1 MSSNDAGQACLP
13 VNLELPGSLLFI
25 QLLNHATQAVAT
37 PLIKDLTEGIQR
49 SAIQLLSDVVHL
61 RQVIRAALPPA
72 ALQQLQDG
80 LPLYLTIVAPGGYQ
94 FVVAFL
100 AVLSLGA
107 VASPISHL
115 CPLKEACYYVQKAG
129 SRAVIAAT
137 TSLKQAQALAH
148 ETSKTTD
155 PSFTCIPVQQ
165 GLGLQ
170 EFHWSQF
177 TVENRFRD
185 PNAPGLV
192 IFTSGTTGPP
202 KAAVIRVGSLDQG
215 TITLA
220 DQLKVTRS
228 DSMLH
233 VLPVHHATGIWIS
246 LLPFLLRGACVHFKS
261 GTFDS
266 QWTWDYFKQRKVT
279 HFSGVPTIYMR
290 MMHHYQACLAKLPG
304 GERDQYTAS
313 TAQMKACLCGTSALP
328 RPVEEFWMSMLGGKR
343 IVQRYGS
350 TEAGMVLTMPCD
362 PLEQREIP
370 LGSVGYA
377 APGVDVKLSE
387 GTTGEIR
394 VKSYNAF
401 LGFLNDPE
409 STAKAHDPDGYFVS
423 GDLAQRCGNYFSI
436 LGRASVDILK
446 SGGYKVS
453 ALDIEREILSLPY
466 IKEVS
471 VVGVPDD
478 EFGQRIGAV
487 VQMRSDQGIEN
498 LKLDDLRADLRKNL
512 AGYKLPTLLRVI
524 ETELPKSVTN
534 KVVKKTLGP
543 LYFPENY
550 RSIPEVQVWK
560 HTSKL

>member
-1 MSSNDAGQACLP
+1 MSSHAGQACPP
-13 VNLELPGSLLFI
+13 VNLELPGSLFFI

-37 PLIKDLTEGIQR
+37 PLIKDLKEGIQR
-49 SAIQLLSDVVHL
+49 SAIQLLSDVVQL

-80 LPLYLTIVAPGGYQ
+80 LPLYLTIVAPGGYE
-94 FVVAFL
+94 FVVALL

-115 CPLKEACYYVQKAG
+115 CPLKEACYYVQKAQ

-137 TSLKQAQALAH
+137 ISLKQARALAR

-177 TVENRFRD
+177 TIENRFRD

-202 KAAVIRVGSLDQG
+202 KAAVIRAGSLDQG

-233 VLPVHHATGIWIS
+233 VLPVHHATGVWIS

-290 MMHHYQACLAKLPG
+290 MMHHYQASLAKLPRV
-304 GERDQYTAS
+304 ERDQYTAS

-328 RPVEEFWMSMLGGKR
+328 RPVDEFWMSMLGGKR

-350 TEAGMVLTMPCD
+350 TEAGMVLNMPCG
-362 PLEQREIP
+362 PLEQREIS
-370 LGSVGYA
+370 LGSVGCA

-387 GTTGEIR
+387 GTTGEIL

-409 STAKAHDPDGYFVS
+409 STAKAHDPDGYYVS
-423 GDLAQRCGNYFSI
+423 GDLAQRYPPSTSNEKYCP
-436 LGRASVDILK
+436 
-446 SGGYKVS
+446 
-453 ALDIEREILSLPY
+453 LPY

-487 VQMRSDQGIEN
+487 VQLRSDQGMEN

-512 AGYKLPTLLRVI
+512 ARFKHPTLLRVI
-524 ETELPKSVTN
+524 DTELPKSVTN
-534 KVVKKTLGP
+534 KAVKKMLGP